1 MFPSGLFCY
10 FLKLDY
16 IILRFK
22 SYVNG
27 FSNFFVI
34 FSNFL
39 FTKSKIN
46 GII

>member
-1 MFPSGLFCY
+1 M
-10 FLKLDY
+10 
-16 IILRFK
+16 IILYYDLNRM
-22 SYVNG
+22 SIT